1 MAVEL
6 IHPNGEEFHVSQP
19 GWHAVL
25 KLARRHGWEPAAGRP
40 EDMTRF
46 SREEADDFARAV
58 DAGLAEA
65 WTLPR
70 PVQRE
75 IDEMTEDQA
84 LPYVFSGRSAA
95 HWRQLVAFCRRG
107 GFRVERREKGEG

>member
-1 MAVEL
+1 MSVEL
-6 IHPNGEEFHVSQP
+6 VHPNGGEFHVSQP

-25 KLARRHGWEPAAGRP
+25 KLARRHGWEPGAGRA
-40 EDMTRF
+40 EDMLSF
-46 SREEADDFARAV
+46 SREEAADFARAV

-65 WTLPR
+65 WTLPK

-75 IDEMTEDQA
+75 IDEMTEDEA

-95 HWRQLVAFCRRG
+95 HWRELVAFCRQG
-107 GFRVERREKGEG
+107 GFRVRRQGGNDD

>member
-1 MAVEL
+1 MSVEL
-6 IHPNGEEFHVSQP
+6 VHPNGEEFHVSQP

-25 KLARRHGWEPAAGRP
+25 KLARRHGWEPAAGRA
-40 EDMTRF
+40 EDMLSF
-46 SREEADDFARAV
+46 SREEAADFARAV

-65 WTLPR
+65 WTLPK

-75 IDEMTEDQA
+75 IDEMTEDEA

-95 HWRQLVAFCRRG
+95 HWRELVAFCRQG
-107 GFRVERREKGEG
+107 GFRVDRGEGGNG